1 MNRGEQTTT
10 RSVEETA
17 QRILGYL
24 SEAPRDDSGYA
35 WVFSKKLQEATGLSP
50 MEINDA
56 VAILQEWG
64 FVELLRY
71 LGTAPFIFGQVAITP
86 RGRYEWERMKSLQ
99 ARKAQTI
106 PSIPIRPPT
115 PVGSPYGFTDEDWE
129 IVAEAKSKSGEI
141 RIVLGHPF
149 ESEHFDADQLKINV
163 EEMFRRALGDYL
175 KRQGS
180 IRVSLQFKALAAGY
194 GEHLF
199 NEIARDV
206 ISADIAVFDTSD
218 LNPNVM
224 IEMGV
229 ALTWGIRV
237 LPIKN
242 EKCPK
247 PPSDISGQTWADYR
261 DSGGEFVDE
270 KHHEKLIAMIERA
283 ARKKVARA

>member
-1 MNRGEQTTT
+1 MKT
-10 RSVEETA
+10 SIEEIA

-24 SEAPRDDSGYA
+24 AGTPRDDVGYA
-35 WVFSKKLQEATGLSP
+35 WVFNKKLQEATGLSP

-56 VAILQEWG
+56 VTILDESG

-71 LGTAPFIFGQVAITP
+71 LGTAPFIFGQVTITP
-86 RGRYEWERMKSLQ
+86 RGRYQWERIKSLQ
-99 ARKAQTI
+99 AGKAEAI
-106 PSIPIRPPT
+106 PSITIRPPI

-129 IVAEAKSKSGEI
+129 IVAEAKTKSNEI
-141 RIVLGHPF
+141 RVVLGHPF
-149 ESEHFDADQLKINV
+149 ESEHFDTDQLKRNV
-163 EEMFRRALGDYL
+163 EEMFRKALGDYL

-180 IRVSLQFKALAAGY
+180 IPVTINFKTLAAGY

-199 NEIARDV
+199 NEIARDI

-218 LNPNVM
+218 LKPNVM

-247 PPSDISGQTWADYR
+247 NPSDISGQTYADYR
-261 DSGGEFVDE
+261 DSAREFVDQ
-270 KHHEKLIAMIERA
+270 KHHEKLIAMIDRA
-283 ARKKVARA
+283 ARKKVVRA

>member
-1 MNRGEQTTT
+1 MKT
-10 RSVEETA
+10 SIEEIA

-24 SEAPRDDSGYA
+24 AGTPRDDVGYA
-35 WVFSKKLQEATGLSP
+35 WVFNKKLQEATGLSP

-56 VAILQEWG
+56 VTILDESG

-71 LGTAPFIFGQVAITP
+71 LGTAPFIFGQVTITP
-86 RGRYEWERMKSLQ
+86 RGRYQWERIKSLQ
-99 ARKAQTI
+99 AGKAEAI
-106 PSIPIRPPT
+106 PSIPIRPPI

-129 IVAEAKSKSGEI
+129 IVAEAKTKSNEI
-141 RIVLGHPF
+141 RVVLGHPF
-149 ESEHFDADQLKINV
+149 ESEHFDTDQLKRNV
-163 EEMFRRALGDYL
+163 EEMFRKALGDYL

-180 IRVSLQFKALAAGY
+180 IPVTINFKTLAAGY

-199 NEIARDV
+199 NEIARDI

-218 LNPNVM
+218 LKPNVM

-247 PPSDISGQTWADYR
+247 NPSDISGQTYADYR
-261 DSGGEFVDE
+261 DSAREFVDQ
-270 KHHEKLIAMIERA
+270 KHHEKLIAMIDRA
-283 ARKKVARA
+283 ARKKVVRA